1 MQSKFL
7 VVYSYFY
14 NYSVTFLTSIWVGS
28 EYSYDLVMGRVPKK
42 QFLCQYERNVTKQY
56 VALKFL
62 GF

>member
-1 MQSKFL
+1 MQTKFL
-7 VVYSYFY
+7 VVYTYFY
-14 NYSVTFLTSIWVGS
+14 NYSVTFFTPILVGS

-42 QFLCQYERNVTKQY
+42 SVLGQSERNVTKQY